1 MAHTTRESLL
11 VRIRN
16 GEEVAWEEF
25 HARYRPLIAWAA
37 ARCDPGGADLEDVV
51 QEVMLDLFRGQATF
65 RYDRGRGRFRDYLF
79 VVTRRKAA
87 QARTRRARL
96 GVVTDQVPEPA
107 ADDALRAEW
116 EAEWQRAVLREA
128 LEVVRG
134 EVEETTFR
142 AFVGFELEGR
152 PAERVAAEL
161 GIAPASVYVYKKRV
175 VQRLRA
181 VAEELAE
188 R

>member
-1 MAHTTRESLL
+1 VAHTTRESLL

-16 GEEVAWEEF
+16 GEPVAWEEF

-37 ARCDPGGADLEDVV
+37 ARCDAGGADLEDVV

-65 RYDRGRGRFRDYLF
+65 RYDRARGRFRDYLF

-87 QARTRRARL
+87 QARARRARI

-142 AFVGFELEGR
+142 AFVGFGLEGR
-152 PAERVAAEL
+152 PAEQVAAEL

-175 VQRLRA
+175 LRRLRA